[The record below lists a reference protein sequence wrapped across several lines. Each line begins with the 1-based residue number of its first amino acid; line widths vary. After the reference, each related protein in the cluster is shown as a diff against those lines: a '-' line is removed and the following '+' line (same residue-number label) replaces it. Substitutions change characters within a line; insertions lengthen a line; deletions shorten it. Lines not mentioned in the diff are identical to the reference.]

1 MISNETTDQRSIV
14 LDFVVF
20 LINRLA
26 RAWGKTTPDTYDI
39 LERSGVLG
47 EYILPNWEVL
57 HSEGTEALLQDVT
70 ECVRMRG
77 VAL

>member
-1 MISNETTDQRSIV
+1 MILNKTTDQHGVV
-14 LDFVVF
+14 LDFIVF

-26 RAWGKTTPDTYDI
+26 RAWGKTTPDTYEI

-70 ECVRMRG
+70 ECVRRRG
-77 VAL
+77 AVL